1 MRSYREVSTANK
13 LRWVKKHQASRK
25 FLDGLSSCQVAIEIE
40 SQESRWIEIAITV
53 NKKGSSKGLID
64 SLTIERC
71 QEAVKIA

>member
-1 MRSYREVSTANK
+1 MRSYQEVSTTNK
-13 LRWVKKHQASRK
+13 LRWVKKNQASRN
-25 FLDGLSSCQVAIEIE
+25 FLDGSSSCQVAIEIE